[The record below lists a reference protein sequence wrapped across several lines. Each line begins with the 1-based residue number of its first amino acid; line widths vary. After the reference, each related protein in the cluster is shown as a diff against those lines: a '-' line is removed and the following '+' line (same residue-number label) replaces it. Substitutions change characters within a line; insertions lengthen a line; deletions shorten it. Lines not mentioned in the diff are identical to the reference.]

1 MADFSKNV
9 KRLRTQRDMSQ
20 EQLAEKL
27 GVARQTVSSWERG
40 ISYPDLPMLEKLA
53 QVLDTDLNGL
63 LYPQARSG
71 RRQPEEPLRFGF
83 VPLAM
88 LLYVVLLVLGAP
100 LMQVLGIPMGNG
112 DTTIIWA
119 VVLMVGFVAF
129 CTYVISKQ
137 IAGDEF

>member
-63 LYPQARSG
+63 LYPQVRSG
-71 RRQPEEPLRFGF
+71 RRQPEEPLRFRF

-119 VVLMVGFVAF
+119 VVLLVGFVAF